1 MTHAPVLVV
10 GVPRSGSSW
19 VGRVLGS
26 TPGSAYLNEPD
37 NHQHS
42 PFALRAKL
50 GLPGRFYTELTG
62 DDDAA
67 AYSAL
72 WTTAF
77 AAEDSGDSPMDR
89 VRRNVSSRLLRRATD
104 AEVRRAFAVGR
115 CTSGGLR
122 MAAALAVPERPP
134 AGDRLVVKSVHAQLS
149 LEWLAARFPIR
160 IAIVLRDP
168 LNVLSSWKQMG
179 WLRPGAE
186 ILEELDPETA
196 RRLEARYAVDACGT
210 GTVEQAAHLIG
221 LLHSALTDVTSRHAD
236 WVVLSHEELCARPHE
251 GFQEAAESLGL
262 RWGDAVDAL
271 VDDLNRPGRGY
282 ETARVTAGLA
292 DAWRSRLTAE
302 EQDAARTVFGRFE
315 RMATG

>member
-1 MTHAPVLVV
+1 VLVV

-37 NHQHS
+37 NHEHS

-50 GLPGRFYTELTG
+50 GLPGRYYTELKGG
-62 DDDAA
+62 DDAP
-67 AYSAL
+67 AYSTL

-77 AAEDSGDSPMDR
+77 AMGGSADSHIDR
-89 VRRNVSSRLLRRATD
+89 VRRNVSSGLLRQATD
-104 AEVRRAFAVGR
+104 AEVRRSFVVGR
-115 CTSGGLR
+115 YTSSGLR

-179 WLRPGAE
+179 WLDQGAE
-186 ILEELDPETA
+186 TPAELDPETA
-196 RRLEARYAVDACGT
+196 RRLEARYPVDSWGE

-221 LLHSALTDVTSRHAD
+221 LLHSALVDAASRHAD
-236 WVVLSHEELCARPHE
+236 WVVLSHEALCTEPHE
-251 GFQEAAESLGL
+251 RFKEAAESLGL
-262 RWGDAVDAL
+262 RWDATVDAL
-271 VDDLNRPGRGY
+271 LDALDRPGQGY
-282 ETARVTAGLA
+282 ETARVASHLA
-292 DAWRSRLTAE
+292 DVWRTRLTSE
-302 EQDAARTVFGRFE
+302 EQDAARVVFGRFE
-315 RMATG
+315 RIPTR